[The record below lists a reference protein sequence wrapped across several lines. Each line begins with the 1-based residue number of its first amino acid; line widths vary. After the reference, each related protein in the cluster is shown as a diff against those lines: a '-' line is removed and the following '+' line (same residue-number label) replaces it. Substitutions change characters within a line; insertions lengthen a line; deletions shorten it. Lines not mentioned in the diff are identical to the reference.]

1 MNDFNKQNQTS
12 NTQQPTDQ
20 WQSVSYES
28 SNVKFDNLEEN
39 RDGNSNFYHRNSPEI
54 SKPPQNGGLKLFLL
68 LLAVL
73 ICIVIL
79 VVAGYFGYLN
89 RNKQQQEL
97 DMSSESQI
105 ESASSSESEPLL
117 IQEIPETSTQQLE
130 ALSQGEMSTEDIA
143 TKTMPSVVGIE
154 VLQLDGNYEIISG
167 GGSGIIAT
175 QDGYIITNAHV
186 VLNKDTLM
194 PATKIDVHLDNGEVY
209 SATMVGADN
218 KTDLAVI
225 KVNAENLT
233 PAEFGDSTQLK
244 VGEKA
249 IAIGNPGGMVL
260 ASSLTQGV
268 ISGVNRVI
276 SNSSSESTTYIQ
288 TDAAINPG
296 NSGGALVNK
305 YGQVVGINT
314 IKIVREDYEGIGFAI
329 PINEA
334 KPIIDSLI
342 QNGYVAGRVRIGIT
356 FTEISD
362 SKAEL
367 LKVPA
372 GLRVISVDSNSDAYA
387 KGVQKGDI
395 ITHINDQTIKQ
406 SNDIKGLLTGKT
418 PGDVVS
424 LTIYRVENGQPN
436 TLQIEVALQED
447 TSGKL
452 SE

>member
-1 MNDFNKQNQTS
+1 
-12 NTQQPTDQ
+12 
-20 WQSVSYES
+20 
-28 SNVKFDNLEEN
+28 
-39 RDGNSNFYHRNSPEI
+39 
-54 SKPPQNGGLKLFLL
+54 
-68 LLAVL
+68 
-73 ICIVIL
+73 
-79 VVAGYFGYLN
+79 
-89 RNKQQQEL
+89 
-97 DMSSESQI
+97 
-105 ESASSSESEPLL
+105 
-117 IQEIPETSTQQLE
+117 
-130 ALSQGEMSTEDIA
+130 
-143 TKTMPSVVGIE
+143 
-154 VLQLDGNYEIISG
+154 
-167 GGSGIIAT
+167 
-175 QDGYIITNAHV
+175 
-186 VLNKDTLM
+186 
-194 PATKIDVHLDNGEVY
+194 
-209 SATMVGADN
+209 
-218 KTDLAVI
+218 
-225 KVNAENLT
+225 
-233 PAEFGDSTQLK
+233 
-244 VGEKA
+244 
-249 IAIGNPGGMVL
+249 MVL

-372 GLRVISVDSNSDAYA
+372 GLRVISVDSSSDAYA

-406 SNDIKGLLTGKT
+406 SNDVKALLTGKT

-436 TLQIEVALQED
+436 TLQIEVELQED